1 MQEVLPN
8 AGVYLD
14 LDSRFGVTT
23 SISTTVYCNKE
34 RFLPVVEL
42 VKQFRA
48 RNISFAP
55 WQQP

>member
-1 MQEVLPN
+1 MQKVLPN
-8 AGVYLD
+8 AGIYFD

-23 SISTTVYCNKE
+23 SISTAVDCNEE

-48 RNISFAP
+48 RDISFAP
-55 WQQP
+55 